1 MEKRW
6 GDEAW
11 DEYLYWQMQDK
22 KVLRKINDL
31 IKSIE
36 RDGAMKGIGK
46 PEPLKYRKG
55 YSRRIDDTNRL
66 VYDIEGGVLYI
77 FACKDHYE
85 DK

>member
-36 RDGAMKGIGK
+36 RDGAMRGIGK
-46 PEPLKYRKG
+46 P
-55 YSRRIDDTNRL
+55 
-66 VYDIEGGVLYI
+66 
-77 FACKDHYE
+77 
-85 DK
+85 